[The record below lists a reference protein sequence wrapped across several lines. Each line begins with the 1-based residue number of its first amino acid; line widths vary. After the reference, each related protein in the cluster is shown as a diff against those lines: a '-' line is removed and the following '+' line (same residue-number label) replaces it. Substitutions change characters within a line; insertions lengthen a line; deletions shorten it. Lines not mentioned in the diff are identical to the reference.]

1 MGELKAYNGNLV
13 DTATGEIVE
22 YNVSGMSNTVLGRLM
37 FNEHRDIYK
46 RRRRFGKDDK
56 EHEYKSTN
64 RGLPGVEFYDNA
76 RTWEE
81 NKALVQKQLN
91 KMARKHKEE
100 KAKQI
105 QCPSDVSKRVAAWW
119 QTFINGGYMSRGLL
133 RHRNGMP
140 VTRAYM
146 AAKMG
151 CSIETVKRIISELT
165 RKGYMTKEYRRAGEF
180 YRMHGYSFGES
191 KKSKESKEQREISLE
206 ESKRRY
212 GEWCEKLTAN
222 LTPLQKKIMDRL
234 L

>member
-13 DTATGEIVE
+13 DTSTGEIVE
-22 YNVSGMSNTVLGRLM
+22 YNVSGMSNEKLGRLM

-46 RRRRFGKDDK
+46 RRRRFGKADK

-105 QCPSDVSKRVAAWW
+105 QCPSDVSKRAAAWW

-140 VTRAYM
+140 VTREYM

-151 CSIETVKRIISELT
+151 CTVRNVGYIISELT
-165 RKGYMTKEYRRAGEF
+165 RKGYMTKEYKRTGEF
-180 YRMHGYSFGES
+180 YRMHGYSFG
-191 KKSKESKEQREISLE
+191 KSKEAKEISWE
-206 ESKRRY
+206 ESTRLYDKYRE
-212 GEWCEKLTAN
+212 GVLEKLT
-222 LTPLQKKIMDRL
+222 PQQRKIAEHL